1 MNTSVKC
8 KAVDALKAAAVVEE
22 GVIPGGVEVE
32 RVTEKVSG
40 EADGKAKHSGASLQR
55 AAA

>member
-8 KAVDALKAAAVVEE
+8 KAVDALKATAVVEE

-40 EADGKAKHSGASLQR
+40 EADG
-55 AAA
+55 

>member
-40 EADGKAKHSGASLQR
+40 EADG
-55 AAA
+55 